1 MTWTNSRGVSNERR
15 APCTAGSAA
24 RTRRRPSTSC
34 TRGGL
39 VRLGRYPRRGVR
51 RGPSAL
57 RLVVVDPLRAQRDR
71 VFDLRVI
78 RVRARRATSGWSSGA
93 RQTESKVLKE

>member
-1 MTWTNSRGVSNERR
+1 MCQTNDAHHVQRVQLREPVGV
-15 APCTAGSAA
+15 
-24 RTRRRPSTSC
+24 RRRRVPAVALVRPDLAFVPHVVEVLLRVT
-34 TRGGL
+34 

-78 RVRARRATSGWSSGA
+78 RVRARRATSGWS
-93 RQTESKVLKE
+93 

>member
-1 MTWTNSRGVSNERR
+1 MEVLLRVT
-15 APCTAGSAA
+15 
-24 RTRRRPSTSC
+24 
-34 TRGGL
+34 

-71 VFDLRVI
+71 VFDLMRVEGREGPREEMRREVKSLRI
-78 RVRARRATSGWSSGA
+78 DARVANAVVWGPA
-93 RQTESKVLKE
+93 